1 MNEILL
7 GCLVVVL
14 LSELICLAA
23 TFWLRYS
30 LKKQINEEKELVS
43 FHCKHL
49 EEDLRIANLEII
61 NIKSMIEK
69 LAKDNS
75 NILLA
80 IITIKSMVDELA
92 KHNSDISDVVD
103 KAAKQYQEEISSL
116 FGYCGEN
123 RSNE

>member
-1 MNEILL
+1 M
-7 GCLVVVL
+7 
-14 LSELICLAA
+14 
-23 TFWLRYS
+23 
-30 LKKQINEEKELVS
+30 VS
-43 FHCKHL
+43 FHCKYL
-49 EEDLRIANLEII
+49 EEDLRIANSEII

-69 LAKDNS
+69 LAKNNS

-92 KHNSDISDVVD
+92 RHSSDISDVVD

>member
-23 TFWLRYS
+23 TFWLRYRF
-30 LKKQINEEKELVS
+30 KIQIKEEKQLVHFYFNS
-43 FHCKHL
+43 L
-49 EEDLRIANLEII
+49 GEDLRVANSEII
-61 NIKSMIEK
+61 NMKSMIEK

-75 NILLA
+75 DILLA
-80 IITIKSMVDELA
+80 IITIKSMVDELSR
-92 KHNSDISDVVD
+92 HNSDIADVVD
-103 KAAKQYQEEISSL
+103 RAAKQYQDEISSL
-116 FGYCGEN
+116 FSYCGEN

>member
-1 MNEILL
+1 MSEVIF

-43 FHCKHL
+43 SHCKQL
-49 EEDLRIANLEII
+49 GEGLRIANLEII

-75 NILLA
+75 DILLA

-92 KHNSDISDVVD
+92 RHNSDISDVVD

>member
-1 MNEILL
+1 MSEVIF

-14 LSELICLAA
+14 LSEFACLAA

-43 FHCKHL
+43 FHCKQL
-49 EEDLRIANLEII
+49 GEDLRIANSEII